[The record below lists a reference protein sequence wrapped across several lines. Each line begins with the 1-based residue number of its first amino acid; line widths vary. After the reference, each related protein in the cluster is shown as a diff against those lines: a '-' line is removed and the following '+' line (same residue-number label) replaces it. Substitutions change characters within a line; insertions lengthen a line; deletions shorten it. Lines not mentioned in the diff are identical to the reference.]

1 MAEDRKILDLK
12 EAKYKLESFT
22 YEMKNGIDQ
31 YGNYEHFIDPVLKPT
46 FLENLLATE
55 AWIYAEGENAPL
67 AEQRGRL
74 EALESIGKPI
84 KARWNFRQEFPDYVN
99 IYQKS
104 ESQFNVRMG
113 EIPHLTQEN
122 RQAIEEKC
130 ALMQQFYMELQQEM
144 ETKPR
149 HIDPS
154 CTLSQIEKKQM
165 LFEAEVTAILNK
177 PPPAPKKEEEEK
189 KDNAGDGKAKS
200 AADDADMND
209 EGAA

>member
-1 MAEDRKILDLK
+1 MLVDMD
-12 EAKYKLESFT
+12 T
-22 YEMKNGIDQ
+22 YEFFKIPTSFFTMVGGILQFVLRRCRHIIDVVRAKVVASQ
-31 YGNYEHFIDPVLKPT
+31 TKKGHSTVASPLRRSDVGPTIFIS
-46 FLENLLATE
+46 
-55 AWIYAEGENAPL
+55 G
-67 AEQRGRL
+67 
-74 EALESIGKPI
+74 
-84 KARWNFRQEFPDYVN
+84 NFRQEFPDYVN

-104 ESQFNVRMG
+104 ESQFTVRMG

-144 ETKPR
+144 ETNPR